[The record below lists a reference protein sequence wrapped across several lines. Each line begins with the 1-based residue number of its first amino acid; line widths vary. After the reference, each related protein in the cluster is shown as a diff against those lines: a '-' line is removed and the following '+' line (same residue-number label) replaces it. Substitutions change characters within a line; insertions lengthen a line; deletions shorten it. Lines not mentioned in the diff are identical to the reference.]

1 MTGDAAINVS
11 VSTPSKCCD
20 RSTAAVEEAITVISE
35 EAANTIA
42 VGAVSDASVEDN
54 VEDKI
59 ASEVVV
65 AAVAEE
71 IAAEAVTNA
80 IISEEAANTIAVGA
94 VSDAIVAEAVADNV
108 VAEAI
113 SDTEIAGE
121 DETVKI
127 LQ

>member
-11 VSTPSKCCD
+11 VSTPVKCCD

-42 VGAVSDASVEDN
+42 VAAVSDASEDI

-59 ASEVVV
+59 ASDVVV

-80 IISEEAANTIAVGA
+80 IISEAAANTIAVGA
-94 VSDAIVAEAVADNV
+94 VSDAMVAEAVADNV

-113 SDTEIAGE
+113 SDAVIADE
-121 DETVKI
+121 DETIKI